1 MSNIQ
6 NMITVMGI
14 WVSYIVDKR
23 LNSIEQKNG
32 SQIIS
37 MILQLHKH

>member
-1 MSNIQ
+1 M
-6 NMITVMGI
+6 VI
-14 WVSYIVDKR
+14 WVAYIADKR

-32 SQIIS
+32 SQIIA